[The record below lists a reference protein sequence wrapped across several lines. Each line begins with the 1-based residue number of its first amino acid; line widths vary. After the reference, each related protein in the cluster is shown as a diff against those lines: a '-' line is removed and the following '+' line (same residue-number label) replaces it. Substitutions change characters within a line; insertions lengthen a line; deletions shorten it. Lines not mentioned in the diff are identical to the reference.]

1 MSDGSAIL
9 LLSAASTIVGAAL
22 SAVVSRFFYLKAGSD
37 LDAALRS
44 LKGNHQMQIQAL
56 TAIGRML
63 EQSGMGKPIYDA
75 AGNLT
80 GVTISI
86 TVSPGP
92 LASSANLGTPK
103 VTTTIGV
110 PPQYDRQHEQPPS
123 HEPEGHHA

>member
-9 LLSAASTIVGAAL
+9 LSATSTIVGAAL

-44 LKGNHQMQIQAL
+44 LKGNHQMQLQAL

-63 EQSGMGKPIYDA
+63 EQSGMGHPTYNA

-80 GVTISI
+80 GIVVTGSARLAGSGGL
-86 TVSPGP
+86 TATGTATGP
-92 LASSANLGTPK
+92 S
-103 VTTTIGV
+103 
-110 PPQYDRQHEQPPS
+110 QYDRQHEQPPS
-123 HEPEGHHA
+123 PEPEGDHA